1 MAMREKSIFEDVLKQ
16 LDEKDLVEIVL
27 HPVSVAEAQ
36 KGRRER
42 HLLSQKPAPSLARLL
57 SKKLF
62 RLCVLFLLS
71 QKPRYGSE
79 ILSWLEEHS
88 PLWSASPGAVYP
100 LLKKLE
106 EEKMIVGRWEKGAKR
121 PRRVYEIT
129 PKGLDELQGLRESVV
144 PHLEMAVDSLGD
156 FLQEVEKTAS

>member
-1 MAMREKSIFEDVLKQ
+1 MAMRKKSVFEDVLKQ
-16 LDEKDLVEIVL
+16 LNEKNLVEIVI
-27 HPVSVAEAQ
+27 HPVSVTEIQ
-36 KGRRER
+36 GRRREH
-42 HLLSQKPAPSLARLL
+42 HLPSRKPAPSLARLL

-79 ILSWLEEHS
+79 ILSWLEGHS

-106 EEKMIVGRWEKGAKR
+106 EEKMIVGRWEKGVKR
-121 PRRVYEIT
+121 PRRVYKIT
-129 PKGLDELQGLRESVV
+129 PKGLNELQGLRESVV
-144 PHLEMAVDSLGD
+144 PYLEVAVDSLED